1 MLQKLSEELRV
12 SSVDVHKISLG
23 EIPSVESMDV
33 AVRQMIKTGVKVPF
47 PANDRLCTSSIVHS
61 TCQRTGHLLAL
72 VEFLIHVS
80 RLSYLLSTIMQT
92 SGLLMPW

>member
-47 PANDRLCTSSIVHS
+47 SR
-61 TCQRTGHLLAL
+61 QRQTLHKQHRAQYMSAHRPLACA
-72 VEFLIHVS
+72 
-80 RLSYLLSTIMQT
+80 
-92 SGLLMPW
+92 G